1 MLVLFVFY
9 ILKNRGVSVKSI
21 FITINADE
29 ITERMNHLSEISVP
43 KWGTMQV
50 SQMLAHCSAF
60 HDIPLGNAFPPRG
73 LLGRLIGPFAKPM
86 FYNEKPLPHNMSTI
100 STIIIN
106 DQREFLEEKEK
117 LQQQIVVFQQG
128 DPEKFSRHPH
138 PFFGKLTTEQWGKG
152 IYKHLDHH
160 LKQFGV

>member
-1 MLVLFVFY
+1 M
-9 ILKNRGVSVKSI
+9 KSI
-21 FITINADE
+21 FDTINAAE
-29 ITERMNHLSEISVP
+29 ITERMDQLSENSIP

-73 LLGRLIGPFAKPM
+73 LLGRLIGRFAKPM
-86 FYNEKPLPHNMSTI
+86 FYNDKPLPHNMSTI
-100 STIIIN
+100 PTIIID
-106 DQREFLEEKEK
+106 DQRQFMAEKEK
-117 LQQQIVVFQQG
+117 LEQQINIFQQG
-128 DPEKFSRHPH
+128 ASGKFSRHPH
-138 PFFGKLTTEQWGKG
+138 PFFGKLTAEQWGKG

>member
-1 MLVLFVFY
+1 M
-9 ILKNRGVSVKSI
+9 KSI
-21 FITINADE
+21 FDTINAAE
-29 ITERMNHLSEISVP
+29 ITERMDQLSENSIP

-73 LLGRLIGPFAKPM
+73 LLGRLIGRFAKPM
-86 FYNEKPLPHNMSTI
+86 FYNDKPLPHNMSTI
-100 STIIIN
+100 PTIIID
-106 DQREFLEEKEK
+106 DQRHFITEKEK
-117 LQQQIVVFQQG
+117 LEQQINIFKQG
-128 DPEKFSRHPH
+128 TSEKFSRHPH
-138 PFFGKLTTEQWGKG
+138 PFFGKLTADQWGKG

>member
-1 MLVLFVFY
+1 M
-9 ILKNRGVSVKSI
+9 KSI
-21 FITINADE
+21 FDTINAAE
-29 ITERMNHLSEISVP
+29 ITERMNQLSENSIP

-73 LLGRLIGPFAKPM
+73 LLGRLIGRFAKPM
-86 FYNEKPLPHNMSTI
+86 FYNDKPLPHNMSTI
-100 STIIIN
+100 PTIII
-106 DQREFLEEKEK
+106 DDHRQFIAEKEK
-117 LQQQIVVFQQG
+117 LEQQINIFQQG
-128 DPEKFSRHPH
+128 ASEKFSPHPH
-138 PFFGKLTTEQWGKG
+138 PFFGKLTAEQWGKG

>member
-1 MLVLFVFY
+1 M
-9 ILKNRGVSVKSI
+9 KSI
-21 FITINADE
+21 FDTINAAE
-29 ITERMNHLSEISVP
+29 ITERMDQLSENSIP

-73 LLGRLIGPFAKPM
+73 LLGRLIGRFAKTM
-86 FYNEKPLPHNMSTI
+86 FYNDKPLPHNMSTI
-100 STIIIN
+100 PTIII
-106 DQREFLEEKEK
+106 DDHRQFITEKEK
-117 LQQQIVVFQQG
+117 LEQQINIFQQG
-128 DPEKFSRHPH
+128 ASEKFSRHPH
-138 PFFGKLTTEQWGKG
+138 PFFGKLTAEQWGKG

>member
-1 MLVLFVFY
+1 M
-9 ILKNRGVSVKSI
+9 KSI
-21 FITINADE
+21 FDTINAAE
-29 ITERMNHLSEISVP
+29 ITERMDQLSENSIP

-73 LLGRLIGPFAKPM
+73 LLGRLIGRFAKPM
-86 FYNEKPLPHNMSTI
+86 FYNDKPLPHNMSTI
-100 STIIIN
+100 PTIIID
-106 DQREFLEEKEK
+106 DQRQFMAEKEK
-117 LQQQIVVFQQG
+117 LEQQINIFQQG
-128 DPEKFSRHPH
+128 ASGKFSSHPH
-138 PFFGKLTTEQWGKG
+138 PFFGKLTAEQWGKG